1 VITAIDVWQDGHLV
15 GDSTD
20 SYVLG
25 LSRRDPPDPWRV
37 SDWSCLLV
45 WFVVTE
51 TRDRDSDMSGACP
64 RGLVAPDCVRG
75 PKWTSNGQPL
85 SSSIHSSIA
94 AESYFCLIDPLF
106 MMHHTV
112 GSSL

>member
-1 VITAIDVWQDGHLV
+1 MTTIDLWQDGHLV
-15 GDSTD
+15 GDFAD

-45 WFVVTE
+45 WFIVTE
-51 TRDRDSDMSGACP
+51 TRDRNSDMSGACP

-75 PKWTSNGQPL
+75 PKWTSNGQSFSFIIHPL
-85 SSSIHSSIA
+85 IA
-94 AESYFCLIDPLF
+94 
-106 MMHHTV
+106 V
-112 GSSL
+112 